1 MTATTIQIDTG
12 LKSHLDGLKLHSRE
26 TYNDIIERLL
36 EDQVELNEQTKRDIE
51 AALEAIRKGRF
62 KTHEQLGREMGF

>member
-1 MTATTIQIDTG
+1 MTTTTIQIDKD
-12 LKSHLDGLKLHSRE
+12 LKTHLDGLKLHSRE

-36 EDQVELNEQTKRDIE
+36 EDQLELSDRTRREIE

-62 KTHEQLGREMGF
+62 KTHEQLGKEMGF